1 MSSVSLI
8 VKVPGKLMIAGEY
21 AVLEPNQKCVVVAV
35 NRYVTASIKPSSH
48 YKISLPEKGLKD
60 VAWEINN
67 EGIQFSVS
75 DTVLDFVENSIST
88 AIQYLKEKSVKLSPF
103 QLEVISELDDTASGK
118 KYGLGSSAAVVT
130 AVIYSIMHFHSR
142 SEEEIDLEDIFKLS
156 TIAHFRVQG
165 SGSGADIAAATYGGW
180 LEYSAFNS
188 NWLLS
193 ELNKGREL
201 TELIGKPWPNLIIRF
216 LTPPSLLQL
225 AVGWTKEAAS
235 TAAMI
240 KKYQSF
246 HQQNIETYSDFIRE
260 SSNSVNQLI
269 RGFDTDDY
277 KKSVDAL
284 AQNRRALV
292 KLGEN
297 AGVHIETEK
306 LKILCNIAEI
316 YGSGK
321 SSGAGGGDCGI
332 AFVRNYAEKEK
343 LCKAWEAAGIFPLD
357 LTVTQEGILL
367 IEGTNSI

>member
-21 AVLEPNQKCVVVAV
+21 AVLEPNQKCVVAAL
-35 NRYVTASIKPSSH
+35 NRYVTAFIRSSSQ
-48 YKISLPEKGLKD
+48 YKISLPDRGLKD
-60 VAWEINN
+60 VVWEINC

-75 DTVLDFVENSIST
+75 DTALDFVGNSIS
-88 AIQYLKEKSVKLSPF
+88 AAFQYLQEKSVKLSPF
-103 QLEVISELDDTASGK
+103 QLEVKSELDDTASGK

-130 AVIYSIMHFHSR
+130 AVIYAIIHFHSR
-142 SEEEIDLEDIFKLS
+142 GENEIDLEEIFKLS
-156 TIAHFRVQG
+156 TIVHFRTQG

-180 LEYSAFNS
+180 IEYSAFNS
-188 NWLLS
+188 SWLLS
-193 ELNKGREL
+193 ELNKREEL
-201 TELIGKPWPNLIIRF
+201 TELIGKPWPNLLVRS

-240 KKYQSF
+240 KKVKSF
-246 HQQNIETYSDFIRE
+246 SQQNMEAYSEFIRE
-260 SSNSVNQLI
+260 SSKSVDQLI

-277 KKSVDAL
+277 KKSIAAL
-284 AQNRRALV
+284 EQNRRALA

-297 AGVHIETEK
+297 AGIIIETEK
-306 LKILCNIAEI
+306 LKILCNTAEI

-332 AFVRNYAEKEK
+332 AFVRSYAEREK
-343 LCKAWEAAGIFPLD
+343 LYEAWEATGILPLG